1 MTRTQANLNYLP
13 PSLRFPCNPI
23 MSEFAHTTVLLH
35 EAVESLVTDINGT
48 YIDGTYGRGGH
59 SHLLLSHLSTQGHL
73 LALDRDSLAVTY
85 ARKKHADDARFT
97 IVQSNFGDMRRVV
110 AERNLLGK
118 VSGILLDIGVSS
130 PQLDDADRGFSFMN
144 DGPLDMRMNPQ
155 AGISAADWINSASV
169 EEMTKVFRE
178 YGEERYAKRIAGA
191 IEKSR
196 IEIPFTRTLQLAEVV
211 TAANP
216 AWEKHKHPATRVFQ
230 AIRIFINDELGELK
244 QALQDSL
251 DVLEA
256 GGRIA
261 VIAFHSLEDRIVKQ
275 FFREQSRGIEVP
287 RHIPV
292 TGDREGRTLKL
303 IGKAIKPSDVEI
315 GRNPRS
321 RSAVLRIAEKLY
333 VAEALQVRAA
343 I

>member
-1 MTRTQANLNYLP
+1 
-13 PSLRFPCNPI
+13 
-23 MSEFAHTTVLLH
+23 MSEFVHATVLLH
-35 EAVESLVTDINGT
+35 EAIDSLVVNPAGV

-59 SHLLLSHLSTQGHL
+59 SELLMSRLSGDGRL
-73 LALDRDSLAVTY
+73 LAFDRDPVAVAH
-85 ARKKHADDARFT
+85 ARERHANNPRFD
-97 IVQSNFGDMRRVV
+97 IEQCNFSDMRRVV
-110 AERNLLGK
+110 NERNLLGK
-118 VSGILLDIGVSS
+118 VDGILLDIGVSS
-130 PQLDDADRGFSFMN
+130 PQLDDAERGFSFMQ

-155 AGISAADWINSASV
+155 AGISAAEWINNASV
-169 EEMTKVFRE
+169 EEMTSVFRE

-196 IEIPFTRTLQLAEVV
+196 NEIPFTRTLQLAEVV

-244 QALQDSL
+244 KTLVDALDIL
-251 DVLEA
+251 GA

-275 FFREQSRGIEVP
+275 FFREQSRGREVP

-292 TGDREGRTLKL
+292 TGDPEGRTLKL
-303 IGKAIKPSDVEI
+303 IGKAIKATDKEVAE
-315 GRNPRS
+315 NPRS

-333 VAEALQVRAA
+333 GLDDGARISQVSVKGIRE
-343 I
+343 

>member
-1 MTRTQANLNYLP
+1 
-13 PSLRFPCNPI
+13 
-23 MSEFAHTTVLLH
+23 MSEFTHTTVLLH
-35 EAVESLVTDINGT
+35 EAVESLVTDVNGT
-48 YIDGTYGRGGH
+48 YVDGTYGRGGH
-59 SHLLLSHLSTQGHL
+59 SNLLLSHLSAQGHL
-73 LALDRDSLAVTY
+73 LALDRDALAVTY
-85 ARKKHADDARFT
+85 AREKHSTDPRFT
-97 IVQSNFGDMRRVV
+97 IEQCNFGDMRRVV
-110 AERNLLGK
+110 IERNLLGK

-130 PQLDDADRGFSFMN
+130 PQLDDADRGFSFMS

-155 AGISAADWINSASV
+155 TGISAADWINSASV

-196 IEIPFTRTLQLAEVV
+196 SEMPFTRTLQLAEVV

-244 QALQDSL
+244 QALHDAL

-275 FFREQSRGIEVP
+275 FFREQSRGLDVP

-303 IGKAIKPSDVEI
+303 IGKAIKPSDAEVE
-315 GRNPRS
+315 RNPRS

-333 VAEALQVRAA
+333 VAETLQARAA

>member
-1 MTRTQANLNYLP
+1 
-13 PSLRFPCNPI
+13 
-23 MSEFAHTTVLLH
+23 MSEFTHTTVLLH
-35 EAVESLVTDINGT
+35 EAVESLVTDVNGT
-48 YIDGTYGRGGH
+48 YVDGTYGRGGH
-59 SHLLLSHLSTQGHL
+59 SNLLLSHLSAQGHL
-73 LALDRDSLAVTY
+73 LALDRDALAVTY
-85 ARKKHADDARFT
+85 AREKHSTDPRFT
-97 IVQSNFGDMRRVV
+97 IEQCNFGDMRRVV
-110 AERNLLGK
+110 IERNLLGK

-130 PQLDDADRGFSFMN
+130 PQLDDADRGFSFMS

-155 AGISAADWINSASV
+155 TGISAADWINSASV

-196 IEIPFTRTLQLAEVV
+196 SEMPFTRTLQLAEVV

-244 QALQDSL
+244 QALHDAL

-261 VIAFHSLEDRIVKQ
+261 VIALHSLEARIVKQ
-275 FFREQSRGIEVP
+275 FFREQSRGLDVP

-303 IGKAIKPSDVEI
+303 IGKAIKPSDAEVE
-315 GRNPRS
+315 RNPRS

-333 VAEALQVRAA
+333 VAETLQARAA

>member
-1 MTRTQANLNYLP
+1 
-13 PSLRFPCNPI
+13 
-23 MSEFAHTTVLLH
+23 
-35 EAVESLVTDINGT
+35 
-48 YIDGTYGRGGH
+48 
-59 SHLLLSHLSTQGHL
+59 L
-73 LALDRDSLAVTY
+73 LALDRDSLAVVH
-85 ARKKHADDARFT
+85 AREKHSTDARFS
-97 IVQSNFGDMRRVV
+97 IEQCNFSDMRRVV
-110 AERNLLGK
+110 IERNLLGK

-130 PQLDDADRGFSFMN
+130 PQLDDANRGFSFMN

-196 IEIPFTRTLQLAEVV
+196 SEMPFTRTLQLAEVV

-230 AIRIFINDELGELK
+230 AIRIFINDELGELRK
-244 QALQDSL
+244 ALNDAL

-275 FFREQSRGIEVP
+275 FFREQSRGLDVP

-303 IGKAIKPSDVEI
+303 IGKAIKPSDAEVE
-315 GRNPRS
+315 RNPRS
-321 RSAVLRIAEKLY
+321 RSAVLRVAEKLY
-333 VAEALQVRAA
+333 VTDALQARVA

>member
-1 MTRTQANLNYLP
+1 
-13 PSLRFPCNPI
+13 
-23 MSEFAHTTVLLH
+23 MSELAHATVLLH
-35 EAVESLVTDINGT
+35 EAVDALVVDKDGR

-59 SHLLLSHLSTQGHL
+59 SNLLLSQLSAKGHL
-73 LALDRDSLAVTY
+73 IALDRDPVAVAH
-85 ARKKHADDARFT
+85 ARELHAHDARFE
-97 IVQSNFGDMRRVV
+97 IAQCNFSDMRRVV
-110 AERNLLGK
+110 IERNLLGK

-130 PQLDDADRGFSFMN
+130 PQLDDADRGFSFMQ

-169 EEMTKVFRE
+169 EEMTTVFRE

-196 IEIPFTRTLQLAEVV
+196 AEMPFTRTLQLAEVV

-244 QALQDSL
+244 KVLVDALDML
-251 DVLEA
+251 DA

-275 FFREQSRGIEVP
+275 FFREQSRGREVP

-292 TGDREGRTLKL
+292 RGEPEGRTLKL
-303 IGKAIKPSDVEI
+303 VGKAIKPSDEEI
-315 GRNPRS
+315 ARNPRS
-321 RSAVLRIAEKLY
+321 RSAVLRVAEKLHTGI
-333 VAEALQVRAA
+333 AA
-343 I
+343 

>member
-1 MTRTQANLNYLP
+1 
-13 PSLRFPCNPI
+13 
-23 MSEFAHTTVLLH
+23 MSDFAHTTVLLH
-35 EAVESLVTDINGT
+35 EAVDALVENVDGV

-59 SHLLLSHLSTQGHL
+59 SHLLLSRLSAQGRL
-73 LALDRDSLAVTY
+73 LALDRDPLAVAY
-85 ARKKHADDARFT
+85 AREQHANNPCFQ
-97 IVQSNFGDMRRVV
+97 IEQCNFGDMRRVV
-110 AERNLLGK
+110 VERNLLGK

-130 PQLDDADRGFSFMN
+130 PQLDDAERGFSFMN

-155 AGISAADWINSASV
+155 AGMSAADWINSASI
-169 EEMTKVFRE
+169 EEMTTVFRE

-196 IEIPFTRTLQLAEVV
+196 SETPFTRTLQLAEVV

-244 QALQDSL
+244 KVLQDAL
-251 DVLEA
+251 DILEA

-303 IGKAIKPSDVEI
+303 VGKAIKPGDAEI
-315 GRNPRS
+315 EKNPRA
-321 RSAVLRIAEKLY
+321 RSAVLRVAEKLY
-333 VAEALQVRAA
+333 VNEKFQSGIAV
-343 I
+343 

>member
-1 MTRTQANLNYLP
+1 
-13 PSLRFPCNPI
+13 
-23 MSEFAHTTVLLH
+23 MSDFAHTTVLLH
-35 EAVESLVTDINGT
+35 EAVDALVTNVDGT

-59 SHLLLSHLSTQGHL
+59 SALLLSRLSAQGHL
-73 LALDRDSLAVTY
+73 LALDRDPVAVTY
-85 ARKKHADDARFT
+85 ARSRHSDDTRFV
-97 IVQSNFGDMRRVV
+97 IEQCNFGEMRNAV
-110 AERNLLGK
+110 AERDWLGK
-118 VSGILLDIGVSS
+118 VTGILLDIGVSS
-130 PQLDDADRGFSFMN
+130 PQLDDANRGFSFMY

-169 EEMTKVFRE
+169 EEMATVFRE
-178 YGEERYAKRIAGA
+178 YGEERHAKRIAGA

-196 IEIPFTRTLQLAEVV
+196 NEVPFTRTLQLAEVV

-244 QALQDSL
+244 KVLRDSL
-251 DVLEA
+251 EVLDA

-275 FFREQSRGIEVP
+275 FFREQSRGRELP

-303 IGKAIKPSDVEI
+303 VGKAIKASDAEVM
-315 GRNPRS
+315 GNPRA
-321 RSAVLRIAEKLY
+321 RSAVLRVAEKLC
-333 VAEALQVRAA
+333 ADGMLKSGAA

>member
-1 MTRTQANLNYLP
+1 
-13 PSLRFPCNPI
+13 
-23 MSEFAHTTVLLH
+23 MSTLAHSTVLLH
-35 EAVESLVTDINGT
+35 EAVNALVVDADGL

-59 SHLLLSHLSTQGHL
+59 SGLLLSLLSPQGRL
-73 LALDRDSLAVTY
+73 LALDRDAVAVAH
-85 ARKKHADDARFT
+85 ARQTHTGDLRFE
-97 IVQSNFGDMRRVV
+97 IEQSNFGDMRSVL
-110 AERNLLGK
+110 AERNLLGN

-130 PQLDDADRGFSFMN
+130 PQLDDAGRGFSFMQ

-169 EEMTKVFRE
+169 EEMTAVFRE

-196 IEIPFTRTLQLAEVV
+196 SETPFTRTLQLAEVI

-230 AIRIFINDELGELK
+230 AIRIFINDELGELRSVLSD
-244 QALQDSL
+244 AVDIL
-251 DVLEA
+251 DV

-261 VIAFHSLEDRIVKQ
+261 VIAFHSLEDRIVKHS
-275 FFREQSRGIEVP
+275 FRDQSRGRELP

-292 TGDREGRTLKL
+292 TGFPEGRTLKL
-303 IGKAIKPSDVEI
+303 VGKAIKPSEAEVEK
-315 GRNPRS
+315 NPRS
-321 RSAVLRIAEKLY
+321 RSAVLRVAEKL
-333 VAEALQVRAA
+333 QVDAHYA
-343 I
+343 GGASA

>member
-1 MTRTQANLNYLP
+1 
-13 PSLRFPCNPI
+13 
-23 MSEFAHTTVLLH
+23 MSEFTHTTVLLH
-35 EAVESLVTDINGT
+35 EAVESLVTDVNGT
-48 YIDGTYGRGGH
+48 YVDGTYGRGGH
-59 SHLLLSHLSTQGHL
+59 SNLLLSHLSAQGHL
-73 LALDRDSLAVTY
+73 LALDRDALAVTY
-85 ARKKHADDARFT
+85 AREKHSTDPRFT
-97 IVQSNFGDMRRVV
+97 IEQCNFGDMRRVV
-110 AERNLLGK
+110 IERNLLGK

-155 AGISAADWINSASV
+155 AGISAAEWINSASV

-196 IEIPFTRTLQLAEVV
+196 TEIPFTRTLQLAEVV

-244 QALQDSL
+244 QALHDAL

-275 FFREQSRGIEVP
+275 FFREQSRGLDVP

-303 IGKAIKPSDVEI
+303 IGKAIKPSDAEVE
-315 GRNPRS
+315 RNPRS

-333 VAEALQVRAA
+333 VAETLQARVA

>member
-1 MTRTQANLNYLP
+1 
-13 PSLRFPCNPI
+13 
-23 MSEFAHTTVLLH
+23 MSEFAHATVLLH
-35 EAVESLVTDINGT
+35 EAVDSLVVKVDGT

-59 SHLLLSHLSTQGHL
+59 SNLLLSQLSAKGHL
-73 LALDRDSLAVTY
+73 LALDRDPVAVAH
-85 ARKKHADDARFT
+85 ARELRAHDARFE
-97 IVQSNFGDMRRVV
+97 IVQSNFSDMRSVV
-110 AERNLLGK
+110 IERNLLGK

-130 PQLDDADRGFSFMN
+130 PQLDDAGRGFSFMQ

-169 EEMTKVFRE
+169 EEMTTVFRE

-196 IEIPFTRTLQLAEVV
+196 AEVPFTRTLQLAEVV

-244 QALQDSL
+244 KVLADALDI
-251 DVLEA
+251 LEA

-275 FFREQSRGIEVP
+275 FFREQSRGRDVP

-292 TGDREGRTLKL
+292 RGEPEGRTLKL
-303 IGKAIKPSDVEI
+303 VGKAIKPGDEEI
-315 GRNPRS
+315 VQNPRS
-321 RSAVLRIAEKLY
+321 RSAVLRVAEKLP
-333 VAEALQVRAA
+333 VAASVQPGVAT
-343 I
+343 

>member
-1 MTRTQANLNYLP
+1 
-13 PSLRFPCNPI
+13 

-35 EAVESLVTDINGT
+35 EAVESLVTDVNGT

-59 SHLLLSHLSTQGHL
+59 SNLLLSHLSAQGHL
-73 LALDRDSLAVTY
+73 LALDRDSLAVVH
-85 ARKKHADDARFT
+85 AREKHSTDARFS
-97 IVQSNFGDMRRVV
+97 IEQCNFSDMRRVV
-110 AERNLLGK
+110 IERNLLGK

-130 PQLDDADRGFSFMN
+130 PQLDDANRGFSFMN

-196 IEIPFTRTLQLAEVV
+196 SEMPFTRTLQLAEVV

-244 QALQDSL
+244 KALSDAL

-275 FFREQSRGIEVP
+275 FFREQSRGLDVP

-303 IGKAIKPSDVEI
+303 IGKAIKPSDAEVE
-315 GRNPRS
+315 RNPRS

-333 VAEALQVRAA
+333 VADALQARVA